1 MGFGLIALGWMFFA
15 DIPWEVDLLADF
27 LGCFLIVMGCK
38 RLRPYS
44 GYFGAAANWFSILI
58 VPSVAITALQ
68 TAQISGISIEINILT
83 EFSMFYL
90 PKILVLKAS
99 ARSAPLAKN
108 GYSKHIH

>member
-1 MGFGLIALGWMFFA
+1 MLEVNSIPLFSIPVFAQGMIQPFLIA
-15 DIPWEVDLLADF
+15 
-27 LGCFLIVMGCK
+27 
-38 RLRPYS
+38 
-44 GYFGAAANWFSILI
+44 
-58 VPSVAITALQ
+58 ALQ

-108 GYSKHIH
+108 GYSKHIHFSM